1 VLAAKA
7 VREVAE
13 RLNVE
18 MPICQQIYRIL
29 YEGAPPREAVTTLMG
44 RALKPE

>member
-1 VLAAKA
+1 
-7 VREVAE
+7 VAE
-13 RLNVE
+13 KLEVE

-29 YEGAPPREAVTTLMG
+29 YEAAPPREAVGALMG